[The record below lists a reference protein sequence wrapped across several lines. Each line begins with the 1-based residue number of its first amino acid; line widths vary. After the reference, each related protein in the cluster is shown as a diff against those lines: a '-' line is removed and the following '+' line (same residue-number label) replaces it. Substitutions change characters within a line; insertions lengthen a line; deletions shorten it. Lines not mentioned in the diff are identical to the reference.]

1 MLVALDVEEWYP
13 VYYVRKSEDYP
24 EDNDTEVPD
33 ELVERFEKTLEEFQD
48 VQEELRKIH
57 KEKE

>member
-1 MLVALDVEEWYP
+1 MFVELDVTEWYP
-13 VYYVRKSEDYP
+13 VYYARKSEDYP

-33 ELVERFEKTLEEFQD
+33 ELVERFEKTLKEFQD
-48 VQEELRKIH
+48 VQEELYKIY